1 MVEEVNKCEN
11 HNIFQIWDEFNT
23 FIEQFGMYKNGG
35 SGFDRSIYNS
45 IYNGEEEL
53 IYQTKK
59 YQYQISQPRLS
70 IFGCVHPQ
78 RVSKLFTC

>member
-45 IYNGEEEL
+45 IYNGEE
-53 IYQTKK
+53 
-59 YQYQISQPRLS
+59 
-70 IFGCVHPQ
+70 
-78 RVSKLFTC
+78 